1 MDPLTLP
8 QIAAWAPDG
17 DFEPRSFLRAHG
29 TIAEAVALTAVFW
42 PTFVEYRGR
51 AFLEMA
57 FDQAV
62 VDDWFTQLGDG
73 AAVESVVNQ
82 VHVWDLFGVNGEA
95 EEEAAVFLASTI
107 AETWRAAA
115 AKQFPGT
122 SFTVSVSNEP
132 EDYGPTVTL
141 TSMTR

>member
-17 DFEPRSFLRAHG
+17 DFEPRSFLQANS

-42 PTFVEYRGR
+42 PAFVEYRGR
-51 AFLEMA
+51 VFLEMA
-57 FDQAV
+57 FEQAV

-73 AAVESVVNQ
+73 AAVEAVVNHL
-82 VHVWDLFGVNGEA
+82 HVWDLFGVNGEA

-107 AETWRAAA
+107 AETWHAAA
-115 AKQFPGT
+115 SKRFPGT
-122 SFTVSVSNEP
+122 SFTVSMSNEA

-141 TSMTR
+141 TSIAR